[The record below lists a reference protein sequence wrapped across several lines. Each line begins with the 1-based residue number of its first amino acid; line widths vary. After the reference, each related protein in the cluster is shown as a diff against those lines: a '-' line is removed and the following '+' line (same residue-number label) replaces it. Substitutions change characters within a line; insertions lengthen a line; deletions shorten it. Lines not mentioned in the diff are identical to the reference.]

1 MMKCLLPNRSGQ
13 RKEHPSPVDANSSN
27 ATIGHSEKAQEHIYV
42 IDGELILHTE
52 IEDNTLTQGDS
63 LYFDFST
70 C

>member
-1 MMKCLLPNRSGQ
+1 MLYVEL
-13 RKEHPSPVDANSSN
+13 DANSSN
-27 ATIGHSEKAQEHIYV
+27 ATIGHSEKAQEYIYV

-63 LYFDFST
+63 LCFDSST